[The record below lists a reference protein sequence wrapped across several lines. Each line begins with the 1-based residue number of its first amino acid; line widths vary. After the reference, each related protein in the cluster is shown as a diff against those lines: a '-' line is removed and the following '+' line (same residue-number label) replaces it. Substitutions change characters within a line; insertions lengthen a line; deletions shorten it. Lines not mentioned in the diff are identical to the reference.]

1 MSGLVLRTELDG
13 ICTIS
18 LNRPEHLNALNMPLF
33 RELNEHLEFL
43 ERNVSEISCVILVG
57 SGRSFCAGAD
67 LKDRESGDA
76 IIAARAFKG
85 GVVRR
90 LASLPQPVIAS
101 VRGHCMTG
109 GLELALAADLIVA
122 EESALFAD
130 THGKWGLVS
139 SWGMSQRLPRR
150 IGTSKAKEMMFT
162 SRRYSGA
169 QAQAMGLVDCC
180 VPDGGLESAVMGLA
194 KEICANSAHT
204 NRSYKR
210 LIKDTESL
218 PLAAGLAWE
227 FQNHPGSA
235 PDVQA
240 RIASFRKS

>member
-1 MSGLVLRTELDG
+1 MGGLVLRTEVDG

-18 LNRPEHLNALNMPLF
+18 LNRPEHLNAVNLALF
-33 RELNEHLEFL
+33 RELEEH
-43 ERNVSEISCVILVG
+43 VSFIEEQSKEIVCVILTG
-57 SGRSFCAGAD
+57 TGRSFCAGAD
-67 LKDRESGDA
+67 LKDRETGDA
-76 IIAARAFKG
+76 IVAARAFKG
-85 GVVRR
+85 GIVKR
-90 LASLPQPVIAS
+90 LGTLAPPMLAA
-101 VRGHCMTG
+101 VRGHCLTG

-122 EESALFAD
+122 EESAIFAD

-150 IGTSKAKEMMFT
+150 IGVSKAKEMMFT
-162 SRRYSGA
+162 SRRYSGR
-169 QAQAMGLVDCC
+169 QAEAMGLVDLC
-180 VPDGGLESAVMGLA
+180 VPDGTLDISVMGLA
-194 KEICANSAHT
+194 REIAANSGHT

-210 LIKDTESL
+210 LITETESL

-240 RIASFRKS
+240 RIASFRKG